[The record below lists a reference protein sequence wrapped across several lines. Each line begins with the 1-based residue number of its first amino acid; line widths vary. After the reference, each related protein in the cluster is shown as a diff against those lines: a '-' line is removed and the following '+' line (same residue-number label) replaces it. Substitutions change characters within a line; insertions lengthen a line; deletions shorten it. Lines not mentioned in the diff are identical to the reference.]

1 MNKKAT
7 TVKQSPG
14 GLKEIREIIFG
25 DMLQSLQDQINELK
39 RENTSLK
46 DQLKHVESD
55 ILKSA
60 TQINELSTKQN
71 GSNSEL
77 NKLNKFVESMQ
88 SDLEEKIKD
97 LKVSKIGKN
106 QIGQAFIEWGMKVKQ
121 NSDS

>member
-7 TVKQSPG
+7 TIKQSPG

-25 DMLQSLQDQINELK
+25 DMLKSLQDQINELK
-39 RENTSLK
+39 LENNNLK
-46 DQLKHVESD
+46 DQLKHMESD
-55 ILKSA
+55 ISKSA
-60 TQINELSTKQN
+60 TLIDELSTKQN
-71 GSNSEL
+71 GSNSDL
-77 NKLNKFVESMQ
+77 NKLNKFVESIQ